1 MNTLQQDFEFLERKC
16 FAMEAKLPMF
26 RLYNDDTDASYIRR
40 QLYSLRAQMGALQSF
55 ADKRGV
61 EYVEGNVADA

>member
-1 MNTLQQDFEFLERKC
+1 MNTLQQDFDSLEKAC

-26 RLYNDDTDASYIRR
+26 TLYSEDTDASYIRR
-40 QLYSLRAQMGALQSF
+40 ELYNLRIQMGALQSF
-55 ADKRGV
+55 ALRTGV